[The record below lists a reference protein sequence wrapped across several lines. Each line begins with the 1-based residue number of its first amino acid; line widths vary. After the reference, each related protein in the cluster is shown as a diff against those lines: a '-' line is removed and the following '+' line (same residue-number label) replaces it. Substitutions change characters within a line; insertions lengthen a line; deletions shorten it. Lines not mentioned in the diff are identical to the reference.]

1 MTPRAGHT
9 ATLLTNG
16 KVLIVGGSPSFP
28 ASAELYD
35 PVTGTFAATGN
46 MTKGRANHTATLL
59 PDGKVL
65 IVGGCASLTS
75 SGGCILPALSS
86 AELYDPVTG
95 NFTPTGSM
103 ITGRAAWF
111 TATLLAN
118 GKVLIVGGTPDP
130 SRGFSVATDAELYD
144 PFTGNFARTGDS

>member
-1 MTPRAGHT
+1 MRRIFGFLLMLLGSSGYDSAMAQSTGTFTATGNMMTPRAGHT

-35 PVTGTFAATGN
+35 PATGAFAATGN
-46 MTKGRANHTATLL
+46 MTEGRAYHTATLL

-65 IVGGCASLTS
+65 IVGGCANLTLLLD
-75 SGGCILPALSS
+75 CILPALSS

-95 NFTPTGSM
+95 NFTPTGS
-103 ITGRAAWF
+103 
-111 TATLLAN
+111 
-118 GKVLIVGGTPDP
+118 
-130 SRGFSVATDAELYD
+130 
-144 PFTGNFARTGDS
+144 FA